1 MNISINILLFLIC
14 ILIFILFF
22 YFNKYLKNYN
32 KIEKEHF
39 INIYKFLNDG
49 FTKDMKENKKD
60 VSIKKDIINFDTI
73 YYKNI
78 YLSYSEKTNQYDFFL
93 LNYQKKLFMKIN
105 IKKDK
110 NNFDIYDENRKKIGF
125 LKSIYH
131 NKYIIDL
138 FKLYK
143 NDYIFY
149 IINNYNK
156 IKIYNDFDYNVFY
169 LIKNNDELKKYK
181 LLLFDEEIGY
191 INTDNKNYKFFIKND
206 YLKYVSLFSYA
217 LIILISNNQA

>member
-1 MNISINILLFLIC
+1 MNILINILLIC

-32 KIEKEHF
+32 QFIEKEHF
-39 INIYKFLNDG
+39 INIYQFLNDG
-49 FTKDMKENKKD
+49 FTKNMKENNQD
-60 VSIKKDIINFDTI
+60 ISIKKDIINFDNI

-78 YLSYSEKTNQYDFFL
+78 YLSYSKKTNQCDFYL

-105 IKKDK
+105 LKKDK
-110 NNFDIYDENRKKIGF
+110 SNFDIYDENRKKIGF
-125 LKSIYH
+125 LKSRYH

-191 INTDNKNYKFFIKND
+191 INSDNQNYKFFIKKD
-206 YLKYVSLFSYA
+206 YLKYTSLFSYA
-217 LIILISNNQA
+217 LIILIINKQN